1 MQETD
6 AINQLPNHFS
16 PNLDE
21 TTRSLALTEG
31 WILGLP

>member
-6 AINQLPNHFS
+6 AAHQLPNHFS
-16 PNLDE
+16 PNLNE
-21 TTRSLALTEG
+21 SIRSLALTEG